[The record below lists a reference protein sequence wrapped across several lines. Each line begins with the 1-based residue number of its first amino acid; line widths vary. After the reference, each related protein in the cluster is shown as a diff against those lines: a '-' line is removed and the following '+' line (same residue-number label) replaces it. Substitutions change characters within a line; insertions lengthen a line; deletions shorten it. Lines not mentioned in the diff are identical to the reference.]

1 MTREERIAD
10 AAERFRQLEDQMK
23 DTISLLRSGQA
34 PELLDRLTDLLE
46 AHEAWIRE
54 YSQED

>member
-1 MTREERIAD
+1 MTREERIEAT
-10 AAERFRQLEDQMK
+10 AERFWQLEDQMK
-23 DTISLLRSGQA
+23 EEISVLRSGQA